1 MDPYIDLPAYSE
13 HSLLPSW
20 PSEQYQEVENQT
32 TSVIIVSYTSSQL
45 PSMFQR
51 CFILRQDIKT
61 LSVRTLHDYE
71 ENVSGDGLV
80 CPV

>member
-20 PSEQYQEVENQT
+20 SSEQYHVENQT

-45 PSMFQR
+45 PSMFQW

-61 LSVRTLHDYE
+61 LSARTLHDYE
-71 ENVSGDGLV
+71 ENVSGDGPF